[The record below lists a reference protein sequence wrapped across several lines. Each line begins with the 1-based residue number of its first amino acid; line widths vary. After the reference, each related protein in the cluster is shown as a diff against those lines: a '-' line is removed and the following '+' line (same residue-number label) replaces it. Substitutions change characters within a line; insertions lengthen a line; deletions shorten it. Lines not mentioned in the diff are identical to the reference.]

1 MTHAFLIIAHGKW
14 EQLKLLIKQ
23 LDDKDVDIFIHIDKK
38 VKNPPIEELCSCAKI
53 SKVKIY
59 QEYKVYW
66 GSFELVETELLLLKK
81 AKKYNYDYYHL
92 LSGMDLMIKPMSKMK
107 EFFENN
113 KGFEFVHYDT
123 EERLIKDKEIQ
134 RRTKLFHYFTNYR
147 RRFKCKLI
155 NSLFTF
161 LDRISMIIQMAI
173 GIDRNKKYKEIIK
186 YGSQWF
192 SITDTFA
199 KYVIDNKDKVY
210 RIFKYTKCSDEL
222 FIQTLLFN
230 SNFKNKLYDKKFDND
245 CMANVRLIDIS
256 IRGKNGSPYTWK
268 INDLDELTKTECL
281 FARKFD
287 MNIDKEIVEKIIEL
301 TK

>member
-92 LSGMDLMIKPMSKMK
+92 LSGMDLMIKPMSKTK
-107 EFFENN
+107 DFFENN

-268 INDLDELTKTECL
+268 ISDLDELTKTECL